1 MKIRAK
7 YTKLG
12 YLKYL
17 SHLDLVRL
25 FNRSFTRSNI
35 PVKYSEGFNP
45 HPKLSLGNPLPL
57 GIESVCEYFDLE
69 LIEPISPQEFKN
81 KLNEILPTGIEIV
94 ESYGIDEM
102 TPSISSTMCKSEYE
116 ILVDTLNSG
125 DEIDYYLEINELLGL
140 KNIDIEKKKKKGKS
154 KITTIVNIRPFI
166 FKLSVENICG
176 NTIRLNTI
184 VMTGE
189 QGNVKPIELLEAI
202 NKNTKIRL
210 DLDSFEAKKIETYT
224 QEFEG

>member
-17 SHLDLVRL
+17 SHLDLIRL

-154 KITTIVNIRPFI
+154 KITTIVNIKPFI

>member
-17 SHLDLVRL
+17 SHLDLIRL

-210 DLDSFEAKKIETYT
+210 DLDSFEAKKIETYS

>member
-1 MKIRAK
+1 M
-7 YTKLG
+7 
-12 YLKYL
+12 
-17 SHLDLVRL
+17 
-25 FNRSFTRSNI
+25 

-81 KLNEILPTGIEIV
+81 KLNKILPTGIEIV
-94 ESYGIDEM
+94 ESHGIDEM
-102 TPSISSTMCKSEYE
+102 TPSISSTMCISEYE

-154 KITTIVNIRPFI
+154 KITTKVNIRPFI
-166 FKLSVENICG
+166 FKLSVEDICG

-210 DLDSFEAKKIETYT
+210 DLDSFEAKKIETYS
-224 QEFEG
+224 QKFEG

>member
-17 SHLDLVRL
+17 SHLDLIRL

>member
-25 FNRSFTRSNI
+25 FNRSFTRSNM

-154 KITTIVNIRPFI
+154 KITTIVNIKPFI

-210 DLDSFEAKKIETYT
+210 DLDSFEAKKIETYS